1 MFENLENSDL
11 QKQTKE
17 EISSEVNYAEK
28 FAGNSFLEMYC
39 KKLDSWVSLNDSSL
53 DDISNIFWHMDDS
66 IISISQAD
74 SSRSMRA

>member
-53 DDISNIFWHMDDS
+53 DDISNIFWTWMES
-66 IISISQAD
+66 LIVAESVD